1 MSVIIKNGTIVT
13 ASDMYKADV
22 KIEGEVI
29 TSIEASITPEKGD
42 QVIDAAG
49 QYVFPGGVDIHTH
62 LDHFGTPDN
71 FESGTMAAVAGGI
84 TTVASFVEPEKD
96 MGILDTFKDWKNRRA
111 KPSYIDYALVPTVT
125 GKFSESTLEEI
136 PALKEEGV
144 GGLKLFLA
152 YGHILSDVEVYKIFK
167 KAAEYG
173 ILCHIHGE
181 NGPVCDQMIAEAIA
195 KGNTDPIYHG
205 YSRITGLEAEATFRG
220 IALAEAANA
229 PVRVVHVS
237 CKEAID
243 VIAQAQSKGAKVLA
257 ETCPHYL
264 TRDIS
269 YLALPNFEGAK
280 YVCAPPLREKEH
292 QQHLWDAINANVIT
306 TVGSDHAP
314 VCFEGE
320 YSKQRGREAFNKIP
334 NGCAGVEDI
343 FSVVYHFG
351 VHEKRISLQKFVE
364 ILCANP
370 TKEMGLYP
378 KKGCICI
385 GSDADIVLLDPN
397 KTRIITQA
405 KQYGKTDF
413 NSWEGTEVHGVITH
427 VLSRGEE
434 VVRNGEVIGKAG
446 RGQYLNC
453 NNSSI
458 FK

>member
-1 MSVIIKNGTIVT
+1 MGVIIKNGTIVT
-13 ASDMYKADV
+13 ASDIYKADLR
-22 KIEGEVI
+22 IEGETI
-29 TSIEASITPEKGD
+29 KGIEASIIPEEGD
-42 QVIDAAG
+42 TVIDASN

-62 LDHFGTPDN
+62 LDHFGTPDS

-111 KPSYIDYALVPTVT
+111 KPSYIDYALVPTIT

-136 PALKEEGV
+136 PALKDEGV
-144 GGLKLFLA
+144 GALKLFLA
-152 YGHILSDVEVYKIFK
+152 YSHILSDVDVYKILK
-167 KAAEYG
+167 KAAEYE
-173 ILCHIHGE
+173 ILCNIHGE
-181 NGPVCDQMIAEAIA
+181 NGPVLDQMIAEAIA
-195 KGNTDPIYHG
+195 KGNTEPIYHG
-205 YSRITGLEAEATFRG
+205 YTRTTGLEAEATFRA
-220 IALAEAANA
+220 IAIAEAANA
-229 PVRVVHVS
+229 PVRIVHVS

-243 VIAQAQSKGAKVLA
+243 VIAQAQGRGAKVLA

-264 TRDIS
+264 ALDIS

-292 QQHLWDAINANVIT
+292 QNHLWDAINANVIT

-343 FSVVYHFG
+343 FSVIYHFG

-364 ILCANP
+364 ILCTNP
-370 TKEMGLYP
+370 TKEFGLYP
-378 KKGCICI
+378 KKGCLSI

-397 KTRIITQA
+397 QSRTITQA

-413 NSWEGTEVHGVITH
+413 NSFEGIEVHGVITH
-427 VLSRGEE
+427 VLSRGT
-434 VVRNGEVIGKAG
+434 VVAKDGKVIGKAG
-446 RGQYLNC
+446 HGQYLNC
-453 NNSSI
+453 KNSSI
-458 FK
+458 F